1 MSFDPSKYASKVLNT
16 EATRVDRDYIDLGES
31 VVKITSMNG
40 HTSQSGSDL
49 VILEGEI
56 LAHVGGA
63 HRVGQLVKHIL
74 PLSGVPSWRADRSL
88 AALKAIVGAC
98 IPAGVEVTSDMIGT
112 AITGGEASAL
122 AGASIK
128 IVGKQK
134 ASKAGKE
141 YTDFSYM
148 RAAQVG
154 ASAEYSAQWSN
165 EPAPEDADT
174 SAEGGDLPF

>member
-1 MSFDPSKYASKVLNT
+1 MSFDPSKYAAKVLNT
-16 EATRVDRDYIDLGES
+16 EGTRVDRDYIDLGES

-56 LAHVGGA
+56 LAHVQGN

-74 PLSGVPSWRADRSL
+74 PLSGVPSWRVDRSL
-88 AALKAIVGAC
+88 AALKAIVSAC
-98 IPAGVEVTSDMIGT
+98 IPAGVEVTSAMISN
-112 AITGGEASAL
+112 AISGGEQSAL

-134 ASKAGKE
+134 SSKAGKE
-141 YTDFSYM
+141 YTDFSYL
-148 RAAQVG
+148 RAA
-154 ASAEYSAQWSN
+154 AIAAPAEYTAQWSTTASTDDN
-165 EPAPEDADT
+165 DA
-174 SAEGGDLPF
+174 GDNSDVPF

>member
-1 MSFDPSKYASKVLNT
+1 M
-16 EATRVDRDYIDLGES
+16 
-31 VVKITSMNG
+31 
-40 HTSQSGSDL
+40 
-49 VILEGEI
+49 
-56 LAHVGGA
+56 
-63 HRVGQLVKHIL
+63 
-74 PLSGVPSWRADRSL
+74 PSWRVDRSL

-134 ASKAGKE
+134 SSKAGKE

-165 EPAPEDADT
+165 EPAPVDADT

>member
-16 EATRVDRDYIDLGES
+16 EATRVDRDYVDLGES
-31 VVKITSMNG
+31 VIKITSMNG

-56 LAHVGGA
+56 LAHQGGS

-74 PLSGVPSWRADRSL
+74 ALSGVPSWRVDRSL

-98 IPAGVEVTSDMIGT
+98 IPAGVEVTSDMISNV
-112 AITGGEASAL
+112 ITGGEQSAL

-134 ASKAGKE
+134 QSKAGKE
-141 YTDFSYM
+141 FTDFSYM

-154 ASAEYSAQWSN
+154 VSTEYTAQWN
-165 EPAPEDADT
+165 NAPASDT
-174 SAEGGDLPF
+174 SDNEGGDLPF

>member
-1 MSFDPSKYASKVLNT
+1 MSFDPSKYASRVLNT

-49 VILEGEI
+49 VIIEGEI

-74 PLSGVPSWRADRSL
+74 PLSGVPSWRVDRSL
-88 AALKAIVGAC
+88 GALKAIVGAC
-98 IPAGVEVTSDMIGT
+98 IPAGVEVTSDMIST
-112 AITGGEASAL
+112 AITGGEQSAL

-134 ASKAGKE
+134 QSKAGKDF
-141 YTDFSYM
+141 TDFSYM
-148 RAAQVG
+148 RAASIAG
-154 ASAEYSAQWSN
+154 TAEYTAQWSN
-165 EPAPEDADT
+165 APSTVQSDDDEPN
-174 SAEGGDLPF
+174 SRIPF

>member
-16 EATRVDRDYIDLGES
+16 EATRVDRDYVDLGES
-31 VVKITSMNG
+31 VIKITSMNG

-56 LAHVGGA
+56 LAHQGGS

-74 PLSGVPSWRADRSL
+74 ALSGVPSWRVDRSL

-98 IPAGVEVTSDMIGT
+98 IPAGVEVTSDMISN
-112 AITGGEASAL
+112 AITGGEQSAL

-134 ASKAGKE
+134 QSKAGKE
-141 YTDFSYM
+141 FTDFSYM
-148 RAAQVG
+148 RAASIAG
-154 ASAEYSAQWSN
+154 SAEYTAQWN
-165 EPAPEDADT
+165 NAPASDT
-174 SAEGGDLPF
+174 SDNEGGDLPF